1 MPVKFK
7 RTMVKVGGS
16 FRITIP
22 MEIITTLNIK
32 DKEQL
37 EIWLDDSRII
47 MVKAETNVKPA

>member
-1 MPVKFK
+1 
-7 RTMVKVGGS
+7 MVKVGGS

-22 MEIITTLNIK
+22 MEIVTTLNIK

-47 MVKAETNVKPA
+47 MVKTETNVKPA